1 MKEGRLKREEGEKVG
16 WVIVFRR
23 GDDGHK
29 RPSREPYGVSN
40 YTSIPPPPPPPVEGK
55 KEWPGQKFNYNGL
68 V

>member
-23 GDDGHK
+23 GDGHK

-40 YTSIPPPPPPPVEGK
+40 YTSSPPPPPPVEGK